1 MVHVGCRRMEAY
13 VPLAEYVL
21 GPNNTEAVAFYTGT
35 GDAGI
40 LSDVCGL
47 LVSWTFFYV
56 GTVSFY
62 HIFAPLAAW
71 YARVFHPD
79 RQTNKV
85 RARSSTQDTFF
96 LFPFPLSPFSLFFF
110 SPLLF
115 LSPFFWLPV
124 SPYVSDRQCMVITMV
139 AHRFVRHARRC
150 AFYLRT

>member
-1 MVHVGCRRMEAY
+1 MEAY

-96 LFPFPLSPFSLFFF
+96 LFPFPLAPFSLFFF
-110 SPLLF
+110 PSSFPLSILLATSF
-115 LSPFFWLPV
+115 TL
-124 SPYVSDRQCMVITMV
+124 CE
-139 AHRFVRHARRC
+139 
-150 AFYLRT
+150 